1 MQTGK
6 LKAICISEKKGT
18 EKHAVGAAL
27 IDEKGVVGDSHAGDW
42 HRQISLLSFDIVE
55 KFRIE
60 NPHVKIS
67 DGAFGENLLIEGI
80 ELSKPAVG
88 DRIKIGEVELE
99 ITQIGKEC
107 HGDGCTI
114 FKSVGKCIMPKTGLF
129 SKVIRTGSIKPGD
142 EVIYMPA
149 GE

>member
-18 EKHAVGAAL
+18 EKHTVPAAE
-27 IDEKGVVGDSHAGDW
+27 INEKGIIGDAHAGDW
-42 HRQISLLSFDIVE
+42 HRQVSLLSFDEVK
-55 KFRIE
+55 KFTAANPQIKIE
-60 NPHVKIS
+60 

-80 ELSKPAVG
+80 DLGKAKTG
-88 DRIKIGEVELE
+88 DKITVGEVELE

-114 FKSVGKCIMPKTGLF
+114 FKAVGKCIMPKIGLF
-129 SKVIRTGSIKPGD
+129 SKVIKTGSIKT
-142 EVIYMPA
+142 
-149 GE
+149 GEGVKYFG